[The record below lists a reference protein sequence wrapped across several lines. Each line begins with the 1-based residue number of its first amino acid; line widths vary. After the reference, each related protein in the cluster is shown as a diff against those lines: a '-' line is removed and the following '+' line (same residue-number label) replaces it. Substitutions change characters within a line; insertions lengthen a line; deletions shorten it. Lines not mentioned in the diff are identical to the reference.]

1 MAKNK
6 QNNKQPLNQKVTDER
21 LGSVLATL
29 EKRQK
34 EGTLGPNEKR
44 RLQDLRAKSGTMP
57 QPGVVTPNI
66 DATANINPDGSFN
79 NPQDALDEAG
89 TTFDPNDPYWQDLYK
104 RNYDNT
110 YGLATAGLEERKAR
124 EMEDARQIA
133 AERGLPFDPG
143 NRESAY
149 GKQIGGVNDRYDD
162 LYSQASGQAY
172 QAAESAYTAQGG
184 LANQGFVSYLESTLG
199 LSEAQA
205 RAKALELQRY
215 GTDKDYK
222 AKMAAVA
229 KSGSGGSSG
238 GSGGGSTGGGF
249 EILG

>member
-44 RLQDLRAKSGTMP
+44 RLQDLRARSTGG
-57 QPGVVTPNI
+57 GVVTPNI

-133 AERGLPFDPG
+133 AERGLPFDPD

-162 LYSQASGQAY
+162 LYNQASQQAY

-184 LANQGFVSYLESTLG
+184 LANQGFVAYLQSTLG

-205 RAKALELQRY
+205 RAKALELQNK
-215 GTDKDYK
+215 GIDKDFQAK
-222 AKMAAVA
+222 KMAIN
-229 KSGSGGSSG
+229 KPTGGGSSG
-238 GSGGGSTGGGF
+238 GSGGSGGF
-249 EILG
+249 EII

>member
-1 MAKNK
+1 MFGTTQGIQEVDNMAKQINK
-6 QNNKQPLNQKVTDER
+6 KVTDER
-21 LGSVLATL
+21 LGTVLATL
-29 EKRQK
+29 EAREKAGK
-34 EGTLGPNEKR
+34 LGANEKR
-44 RLQDLRAKSGTMP
+44 RLEDLRGKAGTP
-57 QPGVVTPNI
+57 VTGGGVS
-66 DATANINPDGSFN
+66 ATGNINNDGSFN
-79 NPQDALDEAG
+79 DPQGALDAAG
-89 TTFDPNDPYWQDLYK
+89 TTFDPTDPYWQDLYK

-162 LYSQASGQAY
+162 LYNQASQQAY

-184 LANQGFVSYLESTLG
+184 LANQGFVAYLQSTLG

-205 RAKALELQRY
+205 RAKALELQNK
-215 GTDKDYK
+215 GIDKDYK
-222 AKMAAVA
+222 AKMAAIN
-229 KSGSGGSSG
+229 KP
-238 GSGGGSTGGGF
+238 SGGGSSSGSTGGF
-249 EILG
+249 EIL